1 MNLETKKI
9 IIISDSTGKT
19 AKRLMDAVL
28 AQYADKKVNYEIQN
42 IFQNVR
48 DEKQL
53 QDILKNI
60 NNDYLVIFSL
70 ITKSLQRHFE
80 QMLEERGFM
89 YLNVLEPMLS
99 ILSKFLGVH
108 PDYKPGLLHVV
119 DDKYY
124 EKIDSI
130 SYTVEHDDGR
140 GHNML
145 SADIILLGLSRTC
158 KTPISMYLACNFG
171 LKVVNIPI
179 VPVDNMKE
187 TLMQKLQGFPS
198 EKIFG
203 LMMDP
208 DILMQV
214 REERSR
220 LLGGDRISKAGLGD
234 YYDPRKIREEVKF
247 CRMMFVENNWKMV
260 DVTKRAIEEISTEI
274 LVSLNLKFKD

>member
-1 MNLETKKI
+1 MMAENKKI

-28 AQYADKKVNYEIQN
+28 AQYVEKKVTYEIVN
-42 IFQNVR
+42 IYQNVR
-48 DEKQL
+48 DENNLK
-53 QDILKNI
+53 DILKEV
-60 NNDYLVIFSL
+60 NNEYLVIFSI
-70 ITKSLQRHFE
+70 ITKKLQRQFE
-80 QMLEERGFM
+80 KMLEERGFL

-140 GHNML
+140 GVNIDN
-145 SADIILLGLSRTC
+145 ADIILLGLSRTC

-179 VPVDNMKE
+179 ISVENMKE
-187 TLMQKLQGFPS
+187 SLLNQLRGFPP

-203 LMMDP
+203 LMIDP
-208 DILMQV
+208 DILMLV
-214 REERSR
+214 REERSH
-220 LLGGDRISKAGLGD
+220 LLGGYKISKAGLSD
-234 YYDPRKIREEVKF
+234 YYDLRKIREEIKF
-247 CRMMFVENNWKMV
+247 CRKLFAENNWRV
-260 DVTKRAIEEISTEI
+260 IDVTKRAIEEISTEV
-274 LVSLNLKFKD
+274 LDRLNLNFKD